1 MKIKIVEKEDRTDV
15 TLLMKPERT
24 FSFAK
29 VLEDGFGG
37 GTSENNKLEI
47 EDLIEASYTFGKEND
62 MLMVTKEKK

>member
-37 GTSENNKLEI
+37 GTSEKLEI

>member
-24 FSFAK
+24 FSFSK
-29 VLEDGFGG
+29 VKDEGFGG
-37 GTSENNKLEI
+37 GTSEENKLDI
-47 EDLIEASYTFGKEND
+47 EDLLEALYTFGKENN